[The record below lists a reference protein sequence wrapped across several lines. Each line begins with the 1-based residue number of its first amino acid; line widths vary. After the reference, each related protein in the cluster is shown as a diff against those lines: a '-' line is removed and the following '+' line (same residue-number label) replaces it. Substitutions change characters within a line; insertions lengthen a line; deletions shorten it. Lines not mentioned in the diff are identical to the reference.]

1 MINNFTFNY
10 CFQRLIPE
18 LKLVALG
25 VRHLPS
31 HQSSTSNNLIYIWA
45 KLKYNTLDIVS
56 QVPLLNCCHLYSL
69 ITQLTSVNTISF
81 CFFLP
86 PFFFF
91 FFSWPARNL
100 FIKSLK
106 LSHQMAK
113 DDQSME
119 ISDDQ
124 RHTHS
129 RDALPNFIFL
139 DGVSESTDLQGSA

>member
-1 MINNFTFNY
+1 MISNFTFNY

-91 FFSWPARNL
+91 LFLGPLETYSSNLLNSHTRWLKMINLWKFPMTKGTRIQGMHYLISFF
-100 FIKSLK
+100 
-106 LSHQMAK
+106 QM
-113 DDQSME
+113 
-119 ISDDQ
+119 
-124 RHTHS
+124 
-129 RDALPNFIFL
+129 
-139 DGVSESTDLQGSA
+139 G